1 MYPIDHQVG
10 ADCRDDVDD
19 AQDDGGHVRLDGGS
33 GRFEDGDL
41 KSISFECL
49 GFNRILTE
57 F

>member
-10 ADCRDDVDD
+10 ADCRNDVDD

-49 GFNRILTE
+49 GFNRMLTE